1 MGVSA
6 GAISSNLHRVRE
18 CIAGAAR
25 RGGRNPDDV
34 MLVAVTKTHSAD
46 AIRMAYEAGIRHFGE
61 NRVQEWETKQ
71 PVLADLAATWHLI
84 GHLQSN
90 KIARAV
96 GLFTQIDS
104 VDTTSLASKI
114 ERSAAGLRRVP
125 ILLEVRMDPAPAKTG
140 IDPAELL
147 AVADAILPMAG
158 LDLRGLMCVPPPFD
172 APDQARPYFRK
183 LRELRDA
190 LVRRHGIALPELSM
204 GMSHDFE
211 TAIEEGATQV
221 RLGTAIFGHRPHVL

>member
-6 GAISSNLHRVRE
+6 RAISSNLHRVCE

-25 RGGRNPDDV
+25 RAGRNPDDV
-34 MLVAVTKTHSAD
+34 TLIAVTKTHSAD
-46 AIRMAYEAGIRHFGE
+46 AIRMAYDAGVRHFGE

-71 PVLADLAATWHLI
+71 PVLGDLAATWHLI

-104 VDTTSLASKI
+104 VDTVALASKI

-140 IDPAELL
+140 IDPDELP
-147 AVADAILPMAG
+147 AVADAILRMAG
-158 LDLRGLMCVPPPFD
+158 LELRGLMCVPPQFD
-172 APDQARPYFRK
+172 APDQTRPYFRR

-211 TAIEEGATQV
+211 AAIEEGATQV
-221 RLGTAIFGHRPHVL
+221 RLGTAIFGHRPHVA

>member
-1 MGVSA
+1 MDVSA
-6 GAISSNLHRVRE
+6 GAISTNIHRVRE

-25 RGGRNPDDV
+25 RAGRNPDDV
-34 MLVAVTKTHSAD
+34 TLVAVTKTYSTD
-46 AIRMAYEAGIRHFGE
+46 AIRMAYDAGVRHFGE

-71 PVLADLAATWHLI
+71 PVLGDLAATWHLI

-104 VDTTSLASKI
+104 VDTVALASKI

-140 IDPAELL
+140 IDPDELP

-158 LDLRGLMCVPPPFD
+158 LELRGLMCVPPQFD
-172 APDQARPYFRK
+172 APDQARPYFRR

-211 TAIEEGATQV
+211 AAIEEGATQV
-221 RLGTAIFGHRPHVL
+221 RLGTAVFGHRPHVA